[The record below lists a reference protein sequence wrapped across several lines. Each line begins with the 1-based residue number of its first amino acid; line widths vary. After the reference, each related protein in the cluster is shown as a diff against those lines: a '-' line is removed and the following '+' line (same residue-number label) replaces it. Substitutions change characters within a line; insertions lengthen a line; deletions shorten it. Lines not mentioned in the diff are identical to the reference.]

1 MGKTLSNNLSFRT
14 YLKEKEVKYWEVA
27 ERIGINDGNF
37 SRMLRHELPL
47 EKLSELKNIVDDIVR
62 TRGGI

>member
-1 MGKTLSNNLSFRT
+1 MGKTLKNNLSFRA
-14 YLKEKEVKYWEVA
+14 YLKENEVKYWEVA

-47 EKLSELKNIVDDIVR
+47 DKLSELKGIVDDIVR
-62 TRGGI
+62 ERGWV